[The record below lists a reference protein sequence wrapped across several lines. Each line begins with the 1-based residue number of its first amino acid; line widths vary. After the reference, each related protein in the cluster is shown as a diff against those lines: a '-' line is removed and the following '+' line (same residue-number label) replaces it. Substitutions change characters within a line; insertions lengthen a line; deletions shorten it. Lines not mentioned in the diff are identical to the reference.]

1 MCPMENYCDSVDSAD
16 HNGTRPVPP
25 KKIGRC
31 QQCVNKEATIKKL
44 EAVAGRAAALFQKG
58 GYFEYYIGSS
68 HHKELQ
74 EALKK
79 VGLL

>member
-31 QQCVNKEATIKKL
+31 QQCVDKESVIKKL
-44 EAVAGRAAALFQKG
+44 EAIAGHAAALFEIG
-58 GYFEYYIGSS
+58 GHLDHYLGTD
-68 HHKELQ
+68 HCAELQ

>member
-44 EAVAGRAAALFQKG
+44 GAVADLADALFQKG
-58 GYFEYYIGSS
+58 GYFEYYVGSD

-79 VGLL
+79 AGYL